1 MAISNTATR
10 VIVSLIAI
18 PLIVLASYLGS
29 YYFFFFVL
37 AIGLISYYEFSGMV
51 KKNIANANLWFGLLA
66 ISFIITNQ
74 FHHII
79 EFIPLLFIV
88 ILLLLMIELFRN
100 KGSVVK
106 NLGVTILG
114 ILYIGLFASA
124 LIAIREYYPTV
135 NDLYQKGGY
144 VIISM
149 LSTIWICDSAAF
161 FGGTALGKHKLFSR
175 ISPNKSWEGALFG
188 FVFAIFT
195 MLLAKLVVLD
205 FLSWSNVVVL
215 GIIIGII
222 GQLGDLVESSI
233 KRDAGVKDSSSII
246 PGHGGIYDRFDSLLF
261 SAPAVW
267 YFLHLQSGY
276 I

>member
-10 VIVSLIAI
+10 VIVSLVAI

-51 KKNIANANLWFGLLA
+51 KKNIANANLWFGLFA
-66 ISFIITNQ
+66 VSFIITNQ

-79 EFIPLLFIV
+79 DFVPLLFIV

-106 NLGVTILG
+106 NLGTTILG
-114 ILYIGLFASA
+114 ILYIGLFSSA
-124 LIAIREYYPTV
+124 LIAIREFYPNV
-135 NDLYQKGGY
+135 NDLYYRGGY
-144 VIISM
+144 IIISM
-149 LSTIWICDSAAF
+149 LATIWVCDSAAF
-161 FGGTALGKHKLFSR
+161 FGGTALGKHKLFPR

-188 FVFAIFT
+188 FVFAILT

-267 YFLHLQSGY
+267 LYLKYFS
-276 I
+276 

>member
-1 MAISNTATR
+1 MEISNTTTR

-66 ISFIITNQ
+66 ISFIIINQ
-74 FHHII
+74 FHRII
-79 EFIPLLFIV
+79 DFIPLLFIV

-114 ILYIGLFASA
+114 ILYIGLFSSA
-124 LIAIREYYPTV
+124 LITIREYYPTV

-149 LSTIWICDSAAF
+149 LATIWICDSAAF
-161 FGGTALGKHKLFSR
+161 FGGTALGKHKLFPR

-267 YFLHLQSGY
+267 LYLKYFS
-276 I
+276 